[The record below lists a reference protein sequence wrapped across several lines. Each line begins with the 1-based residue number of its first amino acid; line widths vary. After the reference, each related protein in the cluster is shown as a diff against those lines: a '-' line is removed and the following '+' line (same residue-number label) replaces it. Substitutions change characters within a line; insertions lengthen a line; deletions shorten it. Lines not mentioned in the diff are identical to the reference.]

1 MPKHENQ
8 CNHPPESFYGTVKLF
23 RREGDLYFYVDK
35 WIDTGAYSTGKLIKN
50 EWNYCFRSGPNE
62 HYENGPMHSR
72 PWGYGESLDRED
84 IIESTNE
91 KFELWGH
98 FATFLIRRG
107 QLDGTVPN
115 MESWRK

>member
-8 CNHPPESFYGTVKLF
+8 CKHPPEAFYGTVKLYCSLF
-23 RREGDLYFYVDK
+23 HGGRFRIRREGDLYFYVDE
-35 WIDTGAYSTGKLIKN
+35 WQ